1 MAKRK
6 SNKITRF
13 QRSQNAH
20 ADLNR
25 KWRQKGN
32 TAKNRAYRN
41 YHADCYDEQ
50 KRLGRVLTR
59 NERKKLFAYW
69 WESEHK

>member
-6 SNKITRF
+6 ACKTTRF

-32 TAKNRAYRN
+32 TAKNRVYGN
-41 YHADCYDEQ
+41 YHADCYDAQE
-50 KRLGRVLTR
+50 RLGRG
-59 NERKKLFAYW
+59 
-69 WESEHK
+69 